1 MYICPILSIKILNMI
16 TYSVAQ
22 VEALSGIKAHTL
34 RIWERRYSFLKPMRT
49 PTNIRYYTD
58 DQLKKLL
65 NFGILVRNGY
75 RVSKLEKMSDQE
87 VFEAVTAILADPDS
101 EDRDEI
107 KGLTLAML
115 EMNEEEFDNIFE
127 RQVIRKGFLKTIT
140 EMIYPFLQY
149 VGVLWNTNKA
159 MIAQEHFVS
168 NLIRQKIVTAIERLS
183 IPPKSAPSI
192 VFFLLEG
199 EDHEIGLLL
208 ANFIAKERGW
218 LTYYLGQGVPVS
230 NIKKVADL
238 VEPQMLMSMFVT
250 PKPHKMN
257 SFIDAVIG
265 DGKIPFVVSGNADNL
280 EALEEYE
287 ALIKISSPDDFIEQL
302 DHFYQTGEAATED
315 VEAVKGE
322 KLS

>member
-1 MYICPILSIKILNMI
+1 MI

-34 RIWERRYSFLKPMRT
+34 RIWERRYGFLKPMRT

-58 DQLKKLL
+58 AQLKKLL

-75 RVSKLEKMSDQE
+75 RVSKLEKMTDQE
-87 VFEAVTAILADPDS
+87 VFDAVNSILADPES
-101 EDRDEI
+101 QDRDEI

-168 NLIRQKIVTAIERLS
+168 NLIRQKLITATERLS
-183 IPPKSAPSI
+183 IPPKSSPSV

-218 LTYYLGQGVPVS
+218 LTYYLGQGVPIS
-230 NIKKVADL
+230 NIQKVVDL

-257 SFIDAVIG
+257 GFIDSVIG
-265 DGKIPFVVSGNADNL
+265 QSNIPFVVSGNSENL
-280 EALEEYE
+280 EALEEYSP
-287 ALIKISSPDDFIEQL
+287 LIKIASPDDFIEQL
-302 DHFYQTGEAATED
+302 DKFHQSADKAD
-315 VEAVKGE
+315 AEAVDKG
-322 KLS
+322 SV

>member
-1 MYICPILSIKILNMI
+1 MV

-22 VEALSGIKAHTL
+22 VEALTGIKAHTL
-34 RIWERRYSFLKPMRT
+34 RIWERRYDFLKPMRT
-49 PTNIRYYTD
+49 PTNIRFYSD

-75 RVSKLEKMSDQE
+75 RVSKLEKMTDDE
-87 VFEAVTAILADPDS
+87 VFDAVTAILADPAS

-107 KGLTLAML
+107 KALTLAML
-115 EMNEEEFDNIFE
+115 EMNEEDFDNIFE

-168 NLIRQKIVTAIERLS
+168 NLIRQKIITAIERLA
-183 IPPKSAPSI
+183 IPQKSAPA
-192 VFFLLEG
+192 VVLFLLEG

-208 ANFIAKERGW
+208 ANFIAKDMGW
-218 LTYYLGQGVPVS
+218 RTYYLGQDVPFA
-230 NIKKVADL
+230 NIEKVVDL
-238 VEPQMLMSMFVT
+238 IEPQMLMSLFMT

-257 SFIDAVIG
+257 NFINAIKG
-265 DGKIPFVVSGNADNL
+265 DNSVPFVISGNRDNL
-280 EALEEYE
+280 SVLEEVE
-287 ALIKISSPDDFIEQL
+287 GLIKISSPNDFVEQL
-302 DHFYQTGEAATED
+302 EIFGGSILEPRASSDPAIE
-315 VEAVKGE
+315 
-322 KLS
+322 S